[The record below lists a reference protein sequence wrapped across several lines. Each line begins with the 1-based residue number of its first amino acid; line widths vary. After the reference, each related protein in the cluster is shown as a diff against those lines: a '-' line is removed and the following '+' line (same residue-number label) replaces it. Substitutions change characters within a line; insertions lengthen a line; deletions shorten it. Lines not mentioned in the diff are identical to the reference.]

1 MCGIAGMLSTEIQKT
16 SDQTLSS
23 MRSSILYRGRDEQDE
38 WSDHQNI
45 HLLHSRLSII
55 DLTTG
60 HQPMWDVSERYVIVY
75 NGEIYNYLE
84 LRKEYGKNGAIFET
98 QSDTE
103 VILEGFKQKGKHV
116 CRDLNG
122 MFAFAIWDTQE
133 KVLFLARDHLGK
145 KPLFWCYLNDTFYFS
160 STIDSFRSVPG
171 WEDRISIESLQLYE
185 ELAGFPEDST
195 IYTHAH
201 AVPSASCGLIRLGEK
216 KLVCERY
223 WRMDFHIKSNASFN
237 DLIDE
242 YEDILTDAI
251 RIRLR
256 SDVPLALTFSGGVDS
271 GTIAAICAQRLK
283 TPLKC
288 YTIDYHT
295 PEDQSIE
302 ALTAQDVAKI
312 LGLDWEFIQFEY
324 QTDLLKDLSKSYVN
338 YDQPCVQL
346 ALVYSQRLYEMIK
359 PSATVVLS
367 GNGADEL
374 FTGYIGDENLR
385 QSDIK
390 LNALRKRKHLLNI
403 ANSNLVRK
411 IFSFSGSGKIRQ
423 MYRKLQQMQAE
434 LNYAENWLH
443 KDISKPHSS
452 MDLKDNMMSK
462 MANERRLCGVN
473 FHLDYAMYQNL
484 TCSTMDSN
492 FRLPDISGL
501 AAQVE
506 VRSPFLDYRMVEF
519 AARLPHQY
527 KVGDVRT
534 PTLNKYLPKKYYER
548 LVGKDIARMGK
559 RGMGYNLRWDK
570 SIVHDS
576 KFKTAFKQAYLTI
589 EKAGIDANTYRDSWQ
604 SYMQEKS
611 NGAEFPASADRM
623 MAGFMLGKWLSRI
636 HQ

>member
-1 MCGIAGMLSTEIQKT
+1 MCGIAGVLATEIQKT
-16 SDQTLSS
+16 SDQTLSG

-38 WSDHQNI
+38 WSDYQNV

-60 HQPMWDVSERYVIVY
+60 HQPMWDVSGRYVIVY

-84 LRKEYGKNGAIFET
+84 LRKLYGQNGAIFET

-103 VILEGFKQKGKHV
+103 VILEGFKQKGKDV

-122 MFAFAIWDTQE
+122 MFAFAIWDSQE

-145 KPLFWCYLNDTFYFS
+145 KPLFWYCLNGTFYFS
-160 STIDSFRSVPG
+160 STMEAFRSIPG

-195 IYTHAH
+195 IYNQAH
-201 AVPSASCGLIRLGEK
+201 AVPSASCGFIRLGEK
-216 KLVCERY
+216 QLVCERY
-223 WRMDFHIKSNASFN
+223 WRMDFHSKSNKSVN
-237 DLIDE
+237 DLLDE

-271 GTIAAICAQRLK
+271 GTIAAICAQRLQ

-302 ALTAQDVAKI
+302 VQTAKDVANI
-312 LGLDWEFIQFEY
+312 LGLDWEFIQFDY
-324 QTDLLKDLSKSYVN
+324 QNDLLKDLSQNYIY

-346 ALVYSQRLYEMIK
+346 TLVYSQRLYEMIK

-374 FTGYIGDENLR
+374 FTGYIGDEIIR

-390 LNALRKRKHLLNI
+390 LNALRKRKRLLKI
-403 ANSNLVRK
+403 ANFNLVRK
-411 IFSFSGSGKIRQ
+411 VCTLSGSGKIRQ

-434 LNYAENWLH
+434 LIYAENWIH
-443 KDISKPHSS
+443 KDISNSLSS
-452 MDLKDNMMSK
+452 MDYKNNMMGR

-473 FHLDYAMYQNL
+473 WNLDYAMYQNL

-492 FRLPDISGL
+492 FRLPDVSGL

-506 VRSPFLDYRMVEF
+506 VRSPYLDYRMVEF
-519 AARLPHQY
+519 AARLQHKY
-527 KVGDVRT
+527 KVGDPRT
-534 PTLNKYLPKKYYER
+534 PSLNKYLPKKYYER
-548 LVGKDIARMGK
+548 LVGKEIAYMGK

-570 SIVHDS
+570 SIAHDT
-576 KFKTAFKQAYLTI
+576 KFVSAFEQAFLNI
-589 EKAGIDANTYRDSWQ
+589 EEAGIDTNTYRDSWQ
-604 SYMQEKS
+604 SYMREKN
-611 NGAEFPASADRM
+611 NGVEFPASADKM
-623 MAGFMLGKWLSRI
+623 MAGFMLGMWLSRI
-636 HQ
+636 QH